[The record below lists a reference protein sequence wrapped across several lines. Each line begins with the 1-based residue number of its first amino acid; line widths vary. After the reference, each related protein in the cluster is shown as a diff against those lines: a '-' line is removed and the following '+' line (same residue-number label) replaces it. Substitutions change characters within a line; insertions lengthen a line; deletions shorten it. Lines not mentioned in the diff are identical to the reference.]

1 VLPDLTL
8 FFTASII
15 SVLSN
20 WAAWNFVWK
29 NESESSNEEENSI
42 TDKVFWFG
50 FSYLLPFLPTLF
62 VLFGDGGSKA
72 LGPSLTNWSL
82 SILSGLLGFL
92 MGGLAMSSWAYY
104 RKNGTSGLKTESAKH
119 FKWTTSLTTLAGLC
133 WLFILALRLF

>member
-1 VLPDLTL
+1 MLPDLTL

-133 WLFILALRLF
+133 WLFILASRLF

>member
-1 VLPDLTL
+1 MPTDLTL
-8 FFTASII
+8 FLTASII

-29 NESESSNEEENSI
+29 NESESSNEKGNSI
-42 TDKVFWFG
+42 LDKFFWFG

-62 VLFGDGGSKA
+62 VLFGQDGSKA

-92 MGGLAMSSWAYY
+92 MGGLAMSSWSYY
-104 RKNGTSGLKTESAKH
+104 RKNGTSDLKTESAKH

-133 WLFILALRLF
+133 WLFIFASRLI

>member
-1 VLPDLTL
+1 MLPDLTL

>member
-1 VLPDLTL
+1 MSTNLTL
-8 FFTASII
+8 FLTASII

-29 NESESSNEEENSI
+29 NESESSNGEEKSI
-42 TDKVFWFG
+42 LDKLFWFG
-50 FSYLLPFLPTLF
+50 FSYLLPFLPTIF
-62 VLFGDGGSKA
+62 VLFGQDGSKA

-92 MGGLAMSSWAYY
+92 MGGVAMSGWSYY
-104 RKNGTSGLKTESAKH
+104 RKNGLSNLKTESAKH

-133 WLFILALRLF
+133 WLFILASRLL